1 MAYTVAQ
8 VISHAEAGNAIKI
21 TAVIANTDVLIEL
34 GGRTVI
40 LSEKHVTNTVDG
52 SVNIAPKTEVVSDIR
67 VLDLGTLFT
76 ANDVLSSYSLK
87 KAVADAIIIA
97 EAGTIALSRQAVL

>member
-8 VISHAEAGNAIKI
+8 VITNALAGNAIKI
-21 TAVIANTDVLIEL
+21 TAVVANTDVLIEL

-40 LSEKHVTNTVDG
+40 LSEKHTTRTEDGNT
-52 SVNIAPKTEVVSDIR
+52 NIAPKTEVISDIR

-76 ANDVLSSYSLK
+76 ANDVLNSYSLK
-87 KAVADAIIIA
+87 KAIIDELIIA
-97 EAGTIALSRQAVL
+97 EAGTVDLSRQAVV